1 LQFVGPL
8 FWIFEISHH
17 FPLEENIISFF
28 NWSPPEMGPRLKV
41 VGAWVD
47 NLIDL
52 GNISVISDLR
62 LHVIVLCDNVP
73 LKVPLS
79 LLQVVVIY

>member
-1 LQFVGPL
+1 
-8 FWIFEISHH
+8 
-17 FPLEENIISFF
+17 
-28 NWSPPEMGPRLKV
+28 MGPRLKV

-47 NLIDL
+47 YLIDL

>member
-1 LQFVGPL
+1 
-8 FWIFEISHH
+8 
-17 FPLEENIISFF
+17 
-28 NWSPPEMGPRLKV
+28 MGPRLKV

-47 NLIDL
+47 YLIDL

-73 LKVPLS
+73 LKVPLF